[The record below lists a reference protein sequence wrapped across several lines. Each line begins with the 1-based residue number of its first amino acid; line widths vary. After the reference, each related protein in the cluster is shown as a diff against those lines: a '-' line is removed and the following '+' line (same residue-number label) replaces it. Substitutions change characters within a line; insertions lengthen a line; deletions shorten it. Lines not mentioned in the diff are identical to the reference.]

1 MTLSPE
7 DEVAAL
13 TAQLLRWSKA
23 YFEEDAPL
31 VPDADYDAAMRRLQ
45 KLEAEYP
52 TLKLSTSPTQRVGSA
67 PLSSFESVTHRRPM
81 LSLDNAFS
89 REDLSDFH
97 RRVSERLKVHDVSY
111 CCEPKLDGV
120 AVSIVYVNGELVLAA
135 TRGDGSTGENVTAN
149 IRTVQNVP
157 LTLEGE
163 GIPSYLEV
171 RGEVVIPTDAFE
183 KMNARASAS
192 GEKVFVNPRNAAA
205 GSLRQL
211 DSRITAKRPLS
222 FTAYSVGVVEGD
234 LPGCHDAT
242 LRQLS
247 QWGIPVSDY
256 METVTGVEACEAYY
270 ESIAAQREA
279 LPFDIDGIVFKVNSI
294 AQQERLGFVSRAP
307 RWAIARKFPAQEVS
321 TRLLGVDFQ
330 VGRTGAI
337 TPVARLAPVFVGGVT
352 VSNATL
358 HNSDEIERL
367 GVCIGDRV
375 VIRRAGDV
383 IPQIVSVVQDEDGST
398 DASRAAIVFPK
409 ACPECGSDVDR
420 QDGEAVVRCVGGM
433 SCSAQLKAVI
443 RHFASRK
450 AMDIEGLGDKLI
462 DQLVDEALIT
472 TVADLFSLD
481 VEAVSG
487 LERMGKKSSENLI
500 EAIDQSKATTLPR
513 LIYALGIREVGEA
526 TARALASHFLTLDE
540 VMAAPVETLEDVDDV
555 GPIVAKH
562 ICAFFLDSRNR
573 EVITALL
580 TAGVNWPAVSI
591 ASGDGPL
598 AGTIW
603 VVTGKLESMGRDDA
617 EQRLRALGA
626 KTASSVSAKTTTVL
640 AGPGAGSKRKKAEAL
655 GIEIIDESEWLT
667 LVEELK

>member
-1 MTLSPE
+1 MTPSPE

-23 YFEEDAPL
+23 YFEEDSPM
-31 VPDADYDAAMRRLQ
+31 VPDADYDAAMLRLQ
-45 KLEAEYP
+45 ELETEHP
-52 TLKLSTSPTQRVGSA
+52 TLRFSTSPTQRVGS
-67 PLSSFESVTHRRPM
+67 PPVSSFESVNHRLPM

-89 REDLSDFH
+89 RDDLSDFH
-97 RRVSERLKVHDVSY
+97 RRVSERLKVNDLAF

-120 AVSIVYVNGELVLAA
+120 AVSIVYANGELLLAA

-157 LTLEGE
+157 LKLEGQ

-171 RGEVVIPTDAFE
+171 RGEVVIPTDAFD
-183 KMNARASAS
+183 KMNARASAL

-234 LPGCHDAT
+234 LPDCHDTT

-337 TPVARLAPVFVGGVT
+337 TPVARLDPVFVGGVT

-367 GVCIGDRV
+367 GVYIGDRV
-375 VIRRAGDV
+375 VVRRAGDV
-383 IPQIVSVVQDEDGST
+383 IPQIVSVVQDDHGST
-398 DASRAAIVFPK
+398 GASRAEIVFPI

-420 QDGEAVVRCVGGM
+420 QDGEAVARCVGGM

-462 DQLVDEALIT
+462 DQLVDGELIT

-481 VEAVSG
+481 AATVSG
-487 LERMGKKSSENLI
+487 LDRMGEKSSKNLI
-500 EAIDQSKATTLPR
+500 EAIDQSKVTTLPR
-513 LIYALGIREVGEA
+513 FIYALGIREVGEA
-526 TARALASHFLTLDE
+526 TARALASHFQTLEE

-555 GPIVAKH
+555 GPVVAKH
-562 ICAFFLDSRNR
+562 IRAFVLDTRNR
-573 EVITALL
+573 EVIAALF

-626 KTASSVSAKTTTVL
+626 KTASSVSAKTSTVL

-667 LVEELK
+667 LMEELE

>member
-13 TAQLLRWSKA
+13 TAQLARWSKA

-45 KLEAEYP
+45 ELEAEHP
-52 TLKLSTSPTQRVGSA
+52 TLKCSTSPTQRVGSA

-97 RRVSERLKVHDVSY
+97 RRVSERLKVHDVAY

-120 AVSIVYVNGELVLAA
+120 AVSIVYANGELVLAA

-163 GIPSYLEV
+163 DIPSYLEV
-171 RGEVVIPTDAFE
+171 RGEVVIPTDAFD
-183 KMNARASAS
+183 KMNARASAL

-234 LPGCHDAT
+234 LPDCHDAT

-321 TRLLGVDFQ
+321 TCLLGVDFQ

-337 TPVARLAPVFVGGVT
+337 TPVARLDPVFVGGVT

-375 VIRRAGDV
+375 VVRRAGDV
-383 IPQIVSVVQDEDGST
+383 IPQIVSVVQDEDGLP
-398 DASRAAIVFPK
+398 DAARTKIVFPK

-462 DQLVDEALIT
+462 DQLVDEALIS

-481 VEAVSG
+481 VATVSG
-487 LERMGKKSSENLI
+487 LDRMGTKSSENLI

-526 TARALASHFLTLDE
+526 TARALASHFLTLE
-540 VMAAPVETLEDVDDV
+540 ELMAAPVETLEDVDDV

-562 ICAFFLDSRNR
+562 IRAFVLDSRNQ
-573 EVITALL
+573 EVIAALL

>member
-1 MTLSPE
+1 M
-7 DEVAAL
+7 
-13 TAQLLRWSKA
+13 
-23 YFEEDAPL
+23 
-31 VPDADYDAAMRRLQ
+31 
-45 KLEAEYP
+45 
-52 TLKLSTSPTQRVGSA
+52 
-67 PLSSFESVTHRRPM
+67 
-81 LSLDNAFS
+81 
-89 REDLSDFH
+89 
-97 RRVSERLKVHDVSY
+97 
-111 CCEPKLDGV
+111 
-120 AVSIVYVNGELVLAA
+120 AVSIVYANGELLLAA

-157 LTLEGE
+157 LKLEGH

-171 RGEVVIPTDAFE
+171 RGEVVIPTDAFD
-183 KMNARASAS
+183 KMNARASAL

-234 LPGCHDAT
+234 LPDCHDAT

-307 RWAIARKFPAQEVS
+307 RWAVARKFPAQEVS

-337 TPVARLAPVFVGGVT
+337 TPVARLDPVFVGGVT

-375 VIRRAGDV
+375 VVRRAGDV
-383 IPQIVSVVQDEDGST
+383 IPQIVSVVQDEDGLP
-398 DASRAAIVFPK
+398 DAARTKIVFPK

-462 DQLVDEALIT
+462 DQLVDEALIS

-481 VEAVSG
+481 VATVSG
-487 LERMGKKSSENLI
+487 LDRMGTKSSENLI

-526 TARALASHFLTLDE
+526 TARALASHFLTLEE

-562 ICAFFLDSRNR
+562 IRAFVLDSRNQ
-573 EVITALL
+573 EVIAALL